1 MPQENLDTSAVQR
14 PGAFFGHITQTV
26 RELAAQYF
34 SEAQKGM
41 TLDVGCGN
49 GLFFA
54 SLPQPTGRL
63 VGADMDFQLLI
74 EAKQIFT
81 DNDIEQADM
90 IRGDVTT
97 LPFADGAFDNIFFLN
112 TLINIP
118 TDEMVDHLLNELMR
132 ICKPGGRIFI
142 DIRNG
147 GNPLLRLRYWL
158 HNRRENFVTRGYHL
172 RQIGGTF
179 ATKGFHI
186 SRKTRIGSPI
196 PLLALG
202 YFLEATAPTSD

>member
-26 RELAAQYF
+26 RDLAAQYF
-34 SEAQKGM
+34 AEAEKGI

-63 VGADMDFQLLI
+63 VGADMDFQLLG
-74 EAKQIFT
+74 EAKQIFA
-81 DNDIEQADM
+81 DNHLDQADM
-90 IRGDVTT
+90 VLGNVTS
-97 LPFADGAFDNIFFLN
+97 LPFADGSFHNIFFLN

-118 TDEMVDHLLNELMR
+118 TDEMVHNLLTELMR
-132 ICKPGGRIFI
+132 ICRPGGRIFL

-147 GNPLLRLRYWL
+147 ANPLLRLRYWH

-172 RQIGGTF
+172 RQLGGTF
-179 ATKGFHI
+179 ATKGFRI
-186 SRKTRIGSPI
+186 TRKTRIGSPI
-196 PLLALG
+196 PMMALG
-202 YFLEATAPTSD
+202 YFLEVSAPTSD